1 MEDDLMEMT
10 ELDLIDAPINENEA
24 AAAIAGF
31 GIGLL
36 AVAAFAALC

>member
-1 MEDDLMEMT
+1 MLMT
-10 ELDLIDAPINENEA
+10 ELDIIEAPFNENEA

>member
-1 MEDDLMEMT
+1 MNMI
-10 ELDLIDAPINENEA
+10 ELDIIDAPINENEA
-24 AAAIAGF
+24 AGAIAGF